1 MKKTVTLA
9 AGLLLAFTAGAGEV
23 YVTKDAKGN
32 PVYTDVPATLPA
44 EKVGIKSSS
53 TDPTEVQKR
62 YDASMKQYAADDA
75 AKPAA
80 AAVSPAAA
88 VTPEE
93 KAKRCAD
100 ARQRHQAY
108 LDAFRLYEEMPNG
121 ERRYLT
127 SEEIDAARANAKQVV
142 DRACSDQ

>member
-1 MKKTVTLA
+1 MKRTVTLA
-9 AGLLLAFTAGAGEV
+9 AGLLLAVTAGAGEV

-53 TDPTEVQKR
+53 TDPGEVQKR

-80 AAVSPAAA
+80 AAASPAA
-88 VTPEE
+88 VSPEE

-100 ARQRHQAY
+100 ARQRQQAY
-108 LDAFRLYEEMPNG
+108 LDAFRLYEELPNG

-142 DRACSDQ
+142 DRACSGQ

>member
-1 MKKTVTLA
+1 MNRTGALA
-9 AGLLLAFTAGAGEV
+9 VGLLLACTAGAGEV

-44 EKVGIKSSS
+44 EKVGIRSTS

-62 YDASMKQYAADDA
+62 YDSQMKQYAADDA
-75 AKPAA
+75 KPQTAA
-80 AAVSPAAA
+80 ASPSAALS
-88 VTPEE
+88 PED

-127 SEEIDAARANAKQVV
+127 SEEIDAARSNAKQVM

>member
-1 MKKTVTLA
+1 M
-9 AGLLLAFTAGAGEV
+9 

-53 TDPTEVQKR
+53 TDPAEVQKR

-75 AKPAA
+75 AKPTAA
-80 AAVSPAAA
+80 AASPAAMS
-88 VTPEE
+88 PEE

-100 ARQRHQAY
+100 ARQRQQAY

-127 SEEIDAARANAKQVV
+127 SEEIDAARANAKQVSGPGLQRPV
-142 DRACSDQ
+142 T

>member
-75 AKPAA
+75 AKATAA
-80 AAVSPAAA
+80 AASPAAA
-88 VTPEE
+88 VSPEE

-100 ARQRHQAY
+100 ARQRQQAY